1 MHKKPTPPSPGQQT
15 QKIPK
20 PPPAPGEEVGAAIS
34 RPARGE
40 QYARAT
46 AVLQAATPEAAKA
59 LVDLLSDDDAKVRLQ
74 AAQSILDR
82 TLGRPRP
89 SDDDSA
95 NSMDAHAKLTLLV
108 SKLTV
113 DQLIAV
119 AVGPQPTFSVPAPVL
134 PGDADD

>member
-1 MHKKPTPPSPGQQT
+1 MHKKSPPSPPGQQT

-20 PPPAPGEEVGAAIS
+20 PPPAPGEDVGAAIS

-46 AVLQAATPEAAKA
+46 AVLQAATPEAARA
-59 LVDLLSDDDAKVRLQ
+59 LVDLLGDVDSKVRLQ

-89 SDDDSA
+89 SEDESTG
-95 NSMDAHAKLTLLV
+95 SMDAHAKLTLLV

-134 PGDADD
+134 PGDTDG